1 LKKLSWALLVII
13 VAIVPTAC
21 KKSGVSTPTSPAPA
35 ATATFTNVPP
45 CQNPTTGYTCTLTST
60 STPSSTATPSATWT
74 RTLTGTPTPTP
85 TATLTR
91 NSTWTNTPTGS
102 NTSTRTLTPMIT
114 STPTVSSTWTQTQT
128 ATQTYTPTSC
138 ATLPAGVFIQ
148 SIAAVYD
155 FDGTVYG
162 IRQAELSVNGV
173 AETTAGITMTGP
185 TQTLPLASGGTTLIP
200 CGGNTGLYGPDVTVW
215 SYQPGQV
222 YTYQAT
228 TSGGTVTASVTAPG
242 IISVAAD
249 GTQVSWTVE
258 GTADWVQVTDMSN
271 HILWQTP
278 CCDAVSPV
286 MIPSSAYP
294 ATGMYYVYAQ
304 VENSAP
310 FSGAAAGSTF
320 RMYEYRYS
328 PVQHN

>member
-1 LKKLSWALLVII
+1 MKKLSWALLGII

-21 KKSGVSTPTSPAPA
+21 KKSGDSTPTSPAPA

-60 STPSSTATPSATWT
+60 STPSFTATPSATRTW
-74 RTLTGTPTPTP
+74 TLTGTPTPTP

-91 NSTWTNTPTGS
+91 TSTWTNTPTGS

-148 SIAAVYD
+148 SVAARYD
-155 FDGTVYG
+155 YDGTYFAY
-162 IRQAELSVNGV
+162 RQTELSVNGI

-185 TQTLPLASGGTTLIP
+185 SLTLPLASGGTTMIP
-200 CGGNTGLYGPDVTVW
+200 CGGNTGLYGPAVTAW
-215 SYQPGQV
+215 AYQAGQV
-222 YTYQAT
+222 YTCQAT
-228 TSGGTVTASVTAPG
+228 TSGGTVTASLTAPG
-242 IISVAAD
+242 LITIPAD
-249 GTQVSWTVE
+249 GTQVSWSVD
-258 GTADWVQVTDMSN
+258 GTADWVQVTDASS

-278 CCDAVSPV
+278 CCDALSPV
-286 MIPSSAYP
+286 TIPTSIYP
-294 ATGMYYVYAQ
+294 GSGQYFVYAQ
-304 VENSAP
+304 VGTSVP
-310 FSGAAAGSTF
+310 FSGAAVGSTF
-320 RMYEYRYS
+320 TMYDYKYS
-328 PVQHN
+328 PVIR